1 MINGVQRGDVYL
13 EMTFFPNAP
22 SKSSSL
28 AVPSLNERPSKLSPS
43 SRLSRPASNTPP
55 KTSPS
60 SSPSHSPGRSQPASN
75 QLNRP
80 TVTPSPPSSRVSS
93 SSSSRQ
99 ASPFPPPPPG
109 APIAVPPT
117 LIPGIG
123 PGKQSPSPRLASS
136 SPHHHDYF
144 SPSVPREPSLISDP
158 VPQSLNPGV
167 CRDPPSTLRPSYN
180 LPSQAYPQVPPV
192 PLQYVAPPAD
202 LASAD
207 SRIRSSSSPYQPPGA
222 WPEGY
227 RSNDTAFISF
237 PVPQRT
243 SPSAYHNSLTN
254 SALPLTIP
262 PAPLPYPGDREPDLP
277 DPYARPLYAAQP
289 QARGRQLF
297 NP

>member
-1 MINGVQRGDVYL
+1 MINGVQRGDLYL

-28 AVPSLNERPSKLSPS
+28 AVPSPNERPSKLSPS

-80 TVTPSPPSSRVSS
+80 TFTPSPPSSRVSS

-99 ASPFPPPPPG
+99 HSPFPPPSPG
-109 APIAVPPT
+109 ASIAIPPI

-123 PGKQSPSPRLASS
+123 PGKQSPSPRLVSS
-136 SPHHHDYF
+136 SPHHDYF
-144 SPSVPREPSLISDP
+144 SALVPREPSLISDP

-167 CRDPPSTLRPSYN
+167 RRDPSSTLRPSYN
-180 LPSQAYPQVPPV
+180 LSSQAYPQAPPV

-202 LASAD
+202 VASAD
-207 SRIRSSSSPYQPPGA
+207 SRLRSSSNPYQAPGA
-222 WPEGY
+222 WAEGY
-227 RSNDTAFISF
+227 RFNNNAAISF

-243 SPSAYHNSLTN
+243 SPSAYDYSLIN
-254 SALPLTIP
+254 SAPPVIIP
-262 PAPLPYPGDREPDLP
+262 PAPLPYPGGREPDLP

-289 QARGRQLF
+289 QARGRQPF